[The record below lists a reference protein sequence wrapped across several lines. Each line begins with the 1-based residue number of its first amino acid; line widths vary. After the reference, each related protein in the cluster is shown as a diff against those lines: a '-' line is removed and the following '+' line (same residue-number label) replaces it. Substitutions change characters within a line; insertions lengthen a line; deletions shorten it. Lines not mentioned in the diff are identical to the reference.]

1 MIALVCRSSARTFD
15 CRIEKSN
22 QLVTASSLGN
32 LLKGSDSI
40 VVGDKVIL
48 EEQRLNEFVITEVM
62 PRKNEIFRMIVR
74 ENKKKVTAA
83 NCDLMIIF
91 TSVSRPEYKRG
102 IIDRFL
108 VRAFQWE
115 IRPLVVFNK
124 MDEYIEDA
132 FNIKEEVTRLDSL
145 NIECFEVSAK
155 FPDYQNKYLKN
166 GMTELKKIISNNSS
180 IFLGQ
185 SGVGKSKVISHLSAG
200 KVDLKTNTVGKAGK
214 GSHTTTWSEIVDC
227 GDFKMI
233 DSPGI
238 RSFSLDDI
246 DPDQLIEFFP
256 DIAEISCL
264 CKFRNCEHREHDLG
278 CVFWDK
284 KIVPLE
290 KRDLVLS
297 RLSSF
302 QKIKIE
308 ISQTPQWQKKKK

>member
-1 MIALVCRSSARTFD
+1 MIALVCRSAARTFD
-15 CRIEKSN
+15 CRIEGSN
-22 QLVTASSLGN
+22 QLVTASALGN
-32 LLKGSDSI
+32 LLKGNDTI
-40 VVGDKVIL
+40 VVGDKVNL
-48 EEQRLNEFVITEVM
+48 EEQRPNEFVITKVM
-62 PRKNEIFRMIVR
+62 PRENEIFRMIVR

-108 VRAFQWE
+108 VRAFQWG

-124 MDEYIEDA
+124 MDEYIEDN
-132 FNIKEEVTRLDSL
+132 FNVQEEVSRLDSL

-155 FPDYQNKYLKN
+155 FPDYKNRYLKN
-166 GMTELKKIISNNSS
+166 GMIELKKIISHNIS

-185 SGVGKSKVISHLSAG
+185 SGVGKSKIISHLSAG
-200 KVDLKTNTVGKAGK
+200 KVDLKTNIVGKAGK

-227 GDFKMI
+227 GDFAMI

-246 DPDQLIEFFP
+246 SPDQLIEFFP
-256 DIAEISCL
+256 DISDISCS
-264 CKFRNCEHREHDLG
+264 CKFRNCEHRDQDLG
-278 CVFWDK
+278 CAFWND
-284 KIVPLE
+284 KIVSLD

-302 QKIKIE
+302 NKIKIE